1 MKTNKSHSIKVT
13 AQTKSTKYNK
23 LMKAALPLFGLGI
36 LSFIAADSALA
47 TDATDVVELP
57 FVDKLSATV
66 KEYMNGVGAIVID
79 GIILLGGG
87 YGAAKTSSP
96 APLIFAV
103 LSVMLFHICL
113 KVFL

>member
-47 TDATDVVELP
+47 TDAVELP